1 MSAFAEPA
9 YPHPKI
15 SLFGRQLRMLGAYL
29 LTDERYSGVVYRIS
43 GDDVQNSSV
52 LVRGRPKR
60 SQSGGGI
67 EEQVLHL

>member
-9 YPHPKI
+9 YSHVKV
-15 SLFGRQLRMLGAYL
+15 SVFGRQLRMLGAYL
-29 LTDERYSGVVYRIS
+29 LTDERHSGVVYRIS

-52 LVRGRPKR
+52 LVRGGPER

-67 EEQVLHL
+67 EEKVFHL